1 MSKPSISLKTVR
13 CIIHTI
19 PVRTAKSR
27 FQTQLIVE
35 RTAMYNINQTVD
47 RTVLVTWQYAP
58 PSIIGDKLF
67 QREIFISLMFRL
79 FLGLGL
85 WCLTP
90 LSTLFQV
97 YRGNQFY
104 WWRKP
109 EYPEKTIKL
118 PQVNDTLYY
127 IMLNRV
133 YLAFCFRLIL

>member
-1 MSKPSISLKTVR
+1 MSKLSISLKTVR

-35 RTAMYNINQTVD
+35 RTAMYDINQTVD

-58 PSIIGDKLF
+58 PSIIGDNLF

-90 LSTLFQV
+90 LSTLFQL